1 MTQNEQKTRYIQDK
15 KKRSKRKERWPKK
28 GIFIYSWLEYYLLD
42 QFRILR
48 TPGIAFGLKIMPLDT
63 YYDDME
69 ILPSSSSFDKSYPQF
84 YGDHTLPLQ
93 FLWNLLL
100 EHVNPLWILTSDLRK
115 FFVCFE
121 QLVVGALSSLP
132 EAELITKKCQKIFP
146 NWNWFYMFYVFQQKI
161 SKKLLR

>member
-1 MTQNEQKTRYIQDK
+1 MKVIVECISNYL
-15 KKRSKRKERWPKK
+15 SA
-28 GIFIYSWLEYYLLD
+28 GIH
-42 QFRILR
+42 
-48 TPGIAFGLKIMPLDT
+48 
-63 YYDDME
+63 YYDID

-132 EAELITKKCQKIFP
+132 EAELIK
-146 NWNWFYMFYVFQQKI
+146 KI
-161 SKKLLR
+161 SNNISKLKLVLHVLHVPVKNFKETVKIKCDHHEVLDNFCQMKNYLEEFPSHHNMHT